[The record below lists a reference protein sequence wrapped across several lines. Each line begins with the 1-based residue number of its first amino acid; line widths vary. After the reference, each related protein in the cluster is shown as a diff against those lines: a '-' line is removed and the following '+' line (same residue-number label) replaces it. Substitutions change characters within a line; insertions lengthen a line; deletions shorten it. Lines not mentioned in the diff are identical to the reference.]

1 MYRVIYDCECSKE
14 FLIFVKNI
22 LFDILSLRNSVEM
35 ILKSPFFKYSFFM
48 IIFMNIRIFNLSSEY
63 SLTQLTHS

>member
-1 MYRVIYDCECSKE
+1 MYRVIYDCECRKE
-14 FLIFVKNI
+14 FLICEKYSI
-22 LFDILSLRNSVEM
+22 DILSLRNSVEM
-35 ILKSPFFKYSFFM
+35 ILKSPFFKSFFFI

>member
-1 MYRVIYDCECSKE
+1 MYRVIYDCECRKE
-14 FLIFVKNI
+14 FVKNI

-35 ILKSPFFKYSFFM
+35 ILKSPFLKNSFFI

>member
-14 FLIFVKNI
+14 FLICEKYS
-22 LFDILSLRNSVEM
+22 FDILSLRNSVEM
-35 ILKSPFFKYSFFM
+35 ILKSPFVKSFFFI

-63 SLTQLTHS
+63 SLTQLTH